1 MRIKALLGRT
11 VVTAAIVAGTGA
23 AGMAAASASPSNAPT
38 STTGHFSCPGG
49 VTGTFVVNS
58 GKAAPPTTTWTAAQ
72 LTFASGGTGIFI
84 PTALDLTTPQGTE
97 HFTKGNAPGSVTCDI
112 TAPLEPPFFLTGTVT
127 GNIIRNG

>member
-11 VVTAAIVAGTGA
+11 VVTAAIIAGTIS

-38 STTGHFSCPGG
+38 SLSGTFTCPGG

-58 GKAAPPTTTWTAAQ
+58 GNNHAPVTWNAAN
-72 LTFASGGTGIFI
+72 LTFASGGTGIFV
-84 PTALDLTTPQGTE
+84 PTGQDLSFNGSPPQ

-127 GNIIRNG
+127 GNIVHTG